1 LQKSKNKEIYM
12 RFLLSALPI
21 LVIPVMLLFGA
32 YFRNQTL
39 YKQEI
44 YNKNLSILENS
55 ARMVESMLASVESI
69 INYLNESSSVN
80 KFFNFYSLNED
91 GKNTNEVL
99 LLQKDICSLA
109 AANDTIEGIQIF
121 SKKNDML
128 LDSSSI
134 VINLNRYY
142 DYLFSIKDM
151 SFDEWHENLLMKQHN
166 WNSRFQSL
174 EIRYGGSSAKVLLS
188 SSDIPMN
195 SGSYSTGSVFI
206 MLDQNKLF
214 QYFDRLE
221 YRQDGFVY
229 IQDENGN
236 LLCEDNPTGNPDIY
250 LSSEELVG
258 GSGFLTRNIAGR
270 QLFLTYYKDKNGW
283 IYVSAIPKDLAV
295 GPVHDNWMYF
305 LTMLC
310 FALGIGAVL
319 IYYFTTRLSAPLTKI
334 GNILCSGNGTISY
347 HEFDEAIETLIKKN
361 EQMQIE
367 LEKQIPA
374 LKTSIFHTLVTG
386 GYRTREEITDNLNK
400 LQIDPRSSLYLII
413 IVSLNDLNMESQLE
427 NIAAQK
433 IFLKDII
440 GKSFFTT
447 HIYDLDFERIG
458 ILLTSDIHEKQ
469 EAKKECEQKLFLI
482 KEKVEGQSGIS
493 ISFHG
498 EVVNDIAKLPSG
510 FKHVRTSIE
519 NECESFGRIIQWY
532 DEKNYVKNIRQQET
546 YDINQRI
553 RMHIEENYADPQ
565 LSLSS
570 VADCFG
576 ISEVYL
582 SRLFKQAFEQN
593 FSKYVEE
600 LRMQKAKELMD
611 SGDYTVS
618 KTAETVGYNSP
629 QTFRRAYKRV
639 YGCTPREH

>member
-1 LQKSKNKEIYM
+1 MRKTKNREIYM

-21 LVIPVMLLFGA
+21 LIIPVMLLFGA
-32 YFRNQTL
+32 YFRNQNL

-44 YNKNLSILENS
+44 HNKNMSILENS

-80 KFFNFYSLNED
+80 NFLNFYSLNED
-91 GKNTNEVL
+91 GKNTKDVI
-99 LLQKDICSLA
+99 LLQKDIYSLA
-109 AANDTIEGIQIF
+109 AANDTIEEIQLF

-128 LDSSSI
+128 LDSSRT

-142 DYLFSIKDM
+142 NYLFSVKGM
-151 SFDEWHENLLMKQHN
+151 SFDEWHDNLLMKQHN
-166 WNSRFQSL
+166 WNTRFQSF
-174 EIRYGGSSAKVLLS
+174 EIKHGGASNTVLIS
-188 SSDIPMN
+188 SSDIPISTGN
-195 SGSYSTGSVFI
+195 HSTGSVFI
-206 MLDQNKLF
+206 MLDQDKLF

-221 YRQDGFVY
+221 YRQNGFVY

-236 LLCEDNPTGNPDIY
+236 ILCEDNRTEDSDIY
-250 LSSEELVG
+250 LMPEEMNG
-258 GSGFLTRNIAGR
+258 ESGFLIKNIAGN
-270 QLFLTYYKDKNGW
+270 QLFLTFFKDKNGW
-283 IYVSAIPKDLAV
+283 IYVSAIPEDLAV
-295 GPVHDNWMYF
+295 GSVHDNWVYF

-334 GNILCSGNGTISY
+334 GNILCPGNGTISY
-347 HEFDEAIETLIKKN
+347 HEFDEEIEKLIHKN

-386 GYRTREEITDNLNK
+386 GYHTREEITNNLNK
-400 LQIDPRSSLYLII
+400 LQIDTKSTLYLII
-413 IVSLNDLNMESQLE
+413 IVSLNDLNLGSQLE

-433 IFLKDII
+433 IFLKNILEEI
-440 GKSFFTT
+440 FSTT
-447 HIYDLDFERIG
+447 QIYDLDFERIG
-458 ILLTSDIHEKQ
+458 ILLTSNAQEKQ
-469 EAKKECEQKLFLI
+469 DAKKECEQKLFLI
-482 KEKVEGQSGIS
+482 KEKIEGYSGIS

-498 EVVNDIAKLPSG
+498 DVENDIIKLPSG

-519 NECESFGRIIQWY
+519 NECESFGKIIQWY
-532 DEKNYVKNIRQQET
+532 DEKNYVKNIRQQEI

-553 RMHIEENYADPQ
+553 RMYIEENYADPQ
-565 LSLSS
+565 LSLAS

-582 SRLFKQAFEQN
+582 SRLFKQSFEQN

-600 LRMQKAKELMD
+600 LRMRKAKELME
-611 SGDYTVS
+611 SGNYTVS
-618 KTAETVGYNSP
+618 TIAETVGYNSS